1 MAEKKELDAISGVET
16 TGHEWD
22 GIKELNNPLPRWWLY
37 VLYATIVW
45 AIGYWIVMPA
55 WPTLTGYTK
64 GVLGHSQR
72 DLVAEQIE
80 AAQDAQADLRAAI
93 VAKDPAEIVKDETLL
108 EYALAGGKAAFGDNC
123 APCHGSGAAGSPGYP
138 NLNDDS
144 WLWGGTLDD
153 IYTTVRHGIRAD
165 DEETRSGDMPAFVAD
180 GMLESQQAN
189 DAVEFV
195 LSLSGR
201 SEDAEAAKRGGEV
214 FADNCAACHGEDGT
228 GDQSFGA
235 PNLADDLWLYGG
247 DRETIATTVA
257 KGRHGVMPSWEG
269 RLDPVTIKQL
279 VVYVHS
285 LGGGQ

>member
-1 MAEKKELDAISGVET
+1 VAEKKELDAISGVET

-201 SEDAEAAKRGGEV
+201 SEDAEAAKRGAEV

>member
-1 MAEKKELDAISGVET
+1 VAEKKELDAISGVET

>member
-1 MAEKKELDAISGVET
+1 
-16 TGHEWD
+16 
-22 GIKELNNPLPRWWLY
+22 
-37 VLYATIVW
+37 
-45 AIGYWIVMPA
+45 
-55 WPTLTGYTK
+55 
-64 GVLGHSQR
+64 
-72 DLVAEQIE
+72 
-80 AAQDAQADLRAAI
+80 
-93 VAKDPAEIVKDETLL
+93 
-108 EYALAGGKAAFGDNC
+108 LAGGKAAFGDNC

>member
-123 APCHGSGAAGSPGYP
+123 APCHGSG
-138 NLNDDS
+138 
-144 WLWGGTLDD
+144 
-153 IYTTVRHGIRAD
+153 
-165 DEETRSGDMPAFVAD
+165 
-180 GMLESQQAN
+180 
-189 DAVEFV
+189 
-195 LSLSGR
+195 
-201 SEDAEAAKRGGEV
+201 
-214 FADNCAACHGEDGT
+214 
-228 GDQSFGA
+228 
-235 PNLADDLWLYGG
+235 
-247 DRETIATTVA
+247 
-257 KGRHGVMPSWEG
+257 
-269 RLDPVTIKQL
+269 
-279 VVYVHS
+279 
-285 LGGGQ
+285 